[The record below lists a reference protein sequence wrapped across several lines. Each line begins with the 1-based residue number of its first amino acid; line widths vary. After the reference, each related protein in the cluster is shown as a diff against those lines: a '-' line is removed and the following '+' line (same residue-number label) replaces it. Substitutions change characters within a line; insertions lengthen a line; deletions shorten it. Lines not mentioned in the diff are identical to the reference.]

1 MGFNAFMAENVKKV
15 EAEKSVH
22 VSDRF
27 EEDFKIRT
35 LLAGENSR
43 LRKECMKSV
52 PVPGRKGMY
61 RNDFDSQE
69 YITKMIIACVTYPDL
84 SDVKIQNSYGVMGEK
99 ELLETML
106 TAAEYDVLSMAVQ
119 DLNSITS
126 MEDKIEEAKN

>member
-43 LRKECMKSV
+43 IRKECMKSV

>member
-1 MGFNAFMAENVKKV
+1 MEFNAFMAENVKKV

-69 YITKMIIACVTYPDL
+69 YLSRMIIACVTYPDL
-84 SDVKIQNSYGVMGEK
+84 SDAKLQGSYGVMGEK

-106 TAAEYDVLSMAVQ
+106 TAAEYDELSMAVQ
-119 DLNSITS
+119 ELNSITS